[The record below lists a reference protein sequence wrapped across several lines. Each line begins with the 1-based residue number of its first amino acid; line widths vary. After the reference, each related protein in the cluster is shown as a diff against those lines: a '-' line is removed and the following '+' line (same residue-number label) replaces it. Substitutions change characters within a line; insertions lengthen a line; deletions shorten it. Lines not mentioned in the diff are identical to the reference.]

1 MNMAKKIIPKLFV
14 EFASDS
20 GSLFYL
26 SVLEYRTQQFIG
38 IVNNI
43 DDNEV
48 GMYVL
53 DFAEPEKV
61 DVRMLFSAIT
71 LWFYKSSA
79 SHPLSVE
86 FSRLGLTPMADKIF
100 RTFEL
105 AHVTR
110 LVGNG
115 FQYDVSA
122 KPKVRRRRV
131 LSTASST
138 EIRLKKASKFNAPPN
153 IDLSPKAPNG
163 IPE

>member
-1 MNMAKKIIPKLFV
+1 MAKKIIPKLFV

-26 SVLEYRTQQFIG
+26 SVLEYRSQQFIG
-38 IVNNI
+38 VVNNI
-43 DDNEV
+43 DDVEV

-61 DVRMLFSAIT
+61 DVRTLFSAIT
-71 LWFYKSSA
+71 LWFYKSS
-79 SHPLSVE
+79 SIHPLSVE
-86 FSRLGLTPMADKIF
+86 FSKLGLTPITDKIF

-115 FQYDVSA
+115 FQFDVSA

-131 LSTASST
+131 VSAQAST
-138 EIRLKKASKFNAPPN
+138 EIRLKKIQRINATP
-153 IDLSPKAPNG
+153 DTD
-163 IPE
+163 

>member
-1 MNMAKKIIPKLFV
+1 MTKKIIPKLFV

-26 SVLEYRTQQFIG
+26 SVLEYRSQQFIG
-38 IVNNI
+38 VVNNI
-43 DDNEV
+43 DDDEV

-53 DFAEPEKV
+53 DFAEPAKV
-61 DVRMLFSAIT
+61 DVRLLFSAIT

-79 SHPLSVE
+79 THPLSVE
-86 FSRLGLTPMADKIF
+86 FSKLGLTPMADKIF

-115 FQYDVSA
+115 FQYDVNA

-131 LSTASST
+131 LSAPAGT
-138 EIRLKKASKFNAPPN
+138 EIRLKKTAKISA
-153 IDLSPKAPNG
+153 
-163 IPE
+163 IPSTDQSLKEPTQISE